1 MEGRE
6 DGRYTKCPTG
16 IDNDTWDRL
25 YPAKIEIERIT
36 EEPRVPHQ
44 YPIRALYTWTFLNI
58 WHMAKQMEMHGIK
71 YEIKMYNNKEYIKTG
86 LRSKEAIVYWKVEWR
101 EKTRSQEVHVG
112 YNGNLTEQDYR
123 VLTDITGIK
132 IEDGKYVG
140 PGERK

>member
-1 MEGRE
+1 MNSTQNLNVKIFA
-6 DGRYTKCPTG
+6 DGADKDAM
-16 IDNDTWDRL
+16 ID
-25 YPAKIEIERIT
+25 
-36 EEPRVPHQ
+36 
-44 YPIRALYTWTFLNI
+44 
-58 WHMAKQMEMHGIK
+58 
-71 YEIKMYNNKEYIKTG
+71 MYNKEYIKTG
-86 LRSKEAIVYWKVEWR
+86 LRSKEAIVYWRVEWR